1 MQLRNVRYARNCAD
15 KRNQPQEI
23 LLTNIFIC
31 IIIQIYQ
38 SKDLVIMK
46 AKKVITDILF
56 AAAVLAAAFGINML
70 IKTVYGTDSLIP
82 MIFVLGI
89 FLISLKTDGYVM
101 GIISSAVSVLAVNY
115 AFTFPYYAFDLISPE
130 CVFSVAVMLIISV
143 LTSAL
148 TVQTKK
154 QEKARAESEMEK
166 MRANL
171 LRGIS
176 HDLRTPLTSICGS
189 TSAIIDNYD
198 VLKKEQQI
206 KLLTEIR
213 EDSAWLT
220 RMVENLLSVTRIDSE
235 KVQVIK
241 TPTVLEEL
249 IDAVVLKFRKRC
261 PECEVTVTIPDEFI
275 SIPMDAL
282 LIEQVLIN
290 LLENAVFHAKGMT
303 KLELKVFTEGRQAVF
318 EVSDNGCGI
327 PKERLEKL
335 FEGYLDRSGASAD
348 SSRNNMG
355 IGLSVCASIIR
366 AHGGCITAKNKKSG
380 GAVFRFD
387 LETEE

>member
-1 MQLRNVRYARNCAD
+1 MNKHLKNAVVTVGILTLTYGFGFLLKD
-15 KRNQPQEI
+15 VFEI
-23 LLTNIFIC
+23 WEH
-31 IIIQIYQ
+31 
-38 SKDLVIMK
+38 
-46 AKKVITDILF
+46 ITTAYVF
-56 AAAVLAAAFGINML
+56 SV
-70 IKTVYGTDSLIP
+70 
-82 MIFVLGI
+82 
-89 FLISLKTDGYVM
+89 FLISLLTDGYVW
-101 GIISSAVSVLAVNY
+101 GIFAGFSAVLFINY
-115 AFTFPYYAFDLISPE
+115 AFTYPYFD
-130 CVFSVAVMLIISV
+130 VDFSASESIFSAAVMVIISV
-143 LTSAL
+143 LTSAITTQL
-148 TVQTKK
+148 KHWKTV
-154 QEKARAESEMEK
+154 KAEGEMER

-171 LRGIS
+171 LRAVS
-176 HDLRTPLTSICGS
+176 HDLRTPLTTIYGASSSIL
-189 TSAIIDNYD
+189 DNYERLSD
-198 VLKKEQQI
+198 IQKMQMI
-206 KLLTEIR
+206 GGIR
-213 EDSAWLT
+213 EDADWLI